1 MKKTLQEER
10 DRILE
15 ISRSLNNIQT
25 INESLLLPHHLG
37 ELKIAVEKYVEED
50 QDWSGSKDPEEM
62 KAKLLKMVESFFDTA
77 MGTVGSWTDV
87 ERDEENNLEPDNE
100 DEGPDANDFDS
111 EGDEYGE
118 QFNKNMSQ
126 GFGELKNK
134 KETEEPVQQET
145 DEYRKRYDKNM
156 TQGFS
161 NINEDNTFVDAAK
174 KALTEGKDTFKLK
187 GKKYRVTLSKSKK

>member
-25 INESLLLPHHLG
+25 VNESLLLPHYLG

-50 QDWSGSKDPEEM
+50 QGWSGSKDHEES
-62 KAKLLKMVESFFDTA
+62 KSRLLKIVTSI
-77 MGTVGSWTDV
+77 
-87 ERDEENNLEPDNE
+87 
-100 DEGPDANDFDS
+100 FDS
-111 EGDEYGE
+111 FVADHTWVNNQDPDEDVDTGFEDSASTGRNQETDEYHN
-118 QFNKNMSQ
+118 QFNNNMSQ
-126 GFGELKNK
+126 GFKLNEN
-134 KETEEPVQQET
+134 
-145 DEYRKRYDKNM
+145 DK
-156 TQGFS
+156 
-161 NINEDNTFVDAAK
+161 FVRAAK